1 MYNCIQN
8 YLIMSKV
15 PTSEKFLD
23 LSDYGRTP
31 GRKIAKFLQNTFFTP
46 VKVTFLF
53 FLVGIIAA
61 YCILEKSYIT
71 AAILIVIKSILDASD
86 GELARLRNTPSYIGR
101 FVDSIADIIL
111 NFILFMAIAVSTNIS
126 IGLSILTFLCFQLQ
140 GTLYNYYYVI
150 YRRNVSGDQ
159 TSRVFEI
166 EVPKALGNESQK
178 MVTFLYKLYRLLYGV
193 FDFVIYKFDYSASKS
208 KSFSKLF
215 MTATSVFGLGFQ
227 LLIMAVFM
235 ATGYIEIIIPF
246 FIAITA
252 FIPILIIV
260 RKVLTQSSIIQE

>member
-1 MYNCIQN
+1 
-8 YLIMSKV
+8 MSKV
-15 PTSEKFLD
+15 PESEKFLD

-31 GRKIAKFLQNTFFTP
+31 GRKIAQYLQNTFFTP

-53 FLVGIIAA
+53 FLVGLIAA
-61 YCILEKSYIT
+61 YCILEKKYIT

-86 GELARLRNTPSYIGR
+86 GELARLRNKPSYIGR
-101 FVDSIADIIL
+101 FADSIADIIL
-111 NFILFMAIAVSTNIS
+111 NFILFVTIALSTNFS
-126 IGLSILTFLCFQLQ
+126 IELSILTFLCFQLQ

-159 TSRVFEI
+159 TSRVFET
-166 EVPKALGNESQK
+166 EVPKALGDESQK

-208 KSFSKLF
+208 ISISKLF

-227 LLIMAVFM
+227 LLIMAVFI
-235 ATGYIEIIIPF
+235 ATGNIKIIIPF
-246 FIAITA
+246 FIVITA
-252 FIPILIIV
+252 FIPVLIIV
-260 RKVLTQSSIIQE
+260 RKLLSRQSSIQK